1 MSAAK
6 KSLGKD
12 KNDLVRVICHVIG
25 VKDVSVLD
33 PNTTLLDLGLD
44 SLMAVEIKQGLEREY
59 ETVLSTQEIREL
71 TIRDLQEIGAR
82 KQAVQ
87 ITNRKEST
95 DLTALTIHNIFT
107 KMPTKLFVKLNTIEE
122 KDPVFFI
129 PPIEGELL
137 KGCCFLWNHC
147 GPQFVVKMNANHFS
161 LFHLTHYSRFQADDD
176 AARPVKQTCDWY

>member
-1 MSAAK
+1 M
-6 KSLGKD
+6 
-12 KNDLVRVICHVIG
+12 
-25 VKDVSVLD
+25 LD

-87 ITNRKEST
+87 MTTRKEST

-122 KDPVFFI
+122 KEPV
-129 PPIEGELL
+129 G
-137 KGCCFLWNHC
+137 FL
-147 GPQFVVKMNANHFS
+147 NARSKF
-161 LFHLTHYSRFQADDD
+161 
-176 AARPVKQTCDWY
+176 

>member
-1 MSAAK
+1 MVNLNGLLPTLQIPFCLEILDKFITSDHAICSSVVMSAAK

-87 ITNRKEST
+87 MTTRKEST

-122 KDPVFFI
+122 KEPVGF
-129 PPIEGELL
+129 
-137 KGCCFLWNHC
+137 
-147 GPQFVVKMNANHFS
+147 
-161 LFHLTHYSRFQADDD
+161 
-176 AARPVKQTCDWY
+176 